1 MGNLFLEA
9 SSLAGC
15 VSFVFSEGGLP
26 REQKRTDREQA
37 AKLLDAHRRLLA
49 EVPGIEVMEQLFQ
62 RLTGVLFC
70 VKDREGRYLAVN
82 DAFLRRV
89 RVSDREALVGRTAR
103 EVFPALLA
111 AGYEQQDARV
121 FSQEREMRER
131 LEMITNPDGSMGWY
145 LSEKVPVRDGEG
157 RVVALAGISRDLHM
171 PADGDPRLAQLAKV
185 INRMRREYAEP
196 LRIGRLAEEAGLSL
210 SKFERM
216 MKSVLHVSPRQFL
229 TRLRV
234 EAAAERLQEGE
245 RSIAEIALDCGF
257 CDQATFC
264 RQFKAV
270 TGLTAGRYRK
280 LAAAAT

>member
-1 MGNLFLEA
+1 MSLVFLQGGVPKKHKNDGKQGEA
-9 SSLAGC
+9 G
-15 VSFVFSEGGLP
+15 V
-26 REQKRTDREQA
+26 RE
-37 AKLLDAHRRLLA
+37 AHSRLLA
-49 EVPGIEVMEQLFQ
+49 EAPGIEVMEKLFE

-111 AGYEQQDARV
+111 AGYEQQDSVV
-121 FSQEREMRER
+121 FSQEREMRDR
-131 LEMITNPDGSMGWY
+131 LEMITNPDGSIGWY
-145 LSEKVPVRDGEG
+145 LSEKVPVRDDGG
-157 RVVALAGISRDLHM
+157 RVIALAGVSRDLRV

-185 INRMRREYAEP
+185 IRRMRREFSEP

-234 EAAAERLQEGE
+234 EAAAERLRSGEG
-245 RSIAEIALDCGF
+245 SIAEIALDCGF
-257 CDQATFC
+257 CDQPTFC

-270 TGLTAGRYRK
+270 TGLTAGRYRR
-280 LAAAAT
+280 LSAA